1 MLKTTSKARG
11 WIILAAVLWLVI
23 LAAIIFIPLS
33 RGSEAYNEVKPTNS
47 LTKSLLQTRPG
58 GDAVAAQLVDPA
70 KVYDPEAYLGYTTLC
85 PGEPQELVDAKLEA
99 FGLNA
104 DDLDLGGDLGYVLLI
119 PANEGDQPKVD
130 GVELNKVDICTVPQS
145 ESFPLNTAMPFHMN
159 QGRWTLGMG
168 Q

>member
-85 PGEPQELVDAKLEA
+85 PGEPAELVDAKKQA
-99 FGLNA
+99 FELA
-104 DDLDLGGDLGYVLLI
+104 DEDVNLDGELGYVLLI
-119 PANEGDQPKVD
+119 PAQGDAATIDPVD
-130 GVELNKVDICTVPQS
+130 LDKVDICTVPQS
-145 ESFPLNTAMPFHMN
+145 ETFPLNTAMPFHVD
-159 QGRWTLGMG
+159 QGRWVLGMG